1 MAAAI
6 ETTGFL
12 MGLAGWMLTGSTLA
26 NNYWKISTVFGSVI
40 TSSRLYENLWKSCA
54 QDSTGVFNCR
64 MFETMLGL
72 SSYIQACRALMIIS
86 IILGVIATLV
96 ALFGLKCTNI
106 GSMDEKAKGKISLSG
121 GLVFIL
127 SGLCAIIPVSWYAY
141 NITMEFYNPVYGGTN
156 HAVTALPTRARSP
169 LSHAFPALARSPL
182 LSSSLQMS
190 GEPPSPSWAHSWD
203 LRSAKALIQAVS
215 APGLALVHAS
225 VLGLDFSL
233 RTRHREFTQSP
244 GSGT

>member
-6 ETTGFL
+6 EITGFL
-12 MGLAGWMLTGSTLA
+12 MGVAGWMLTGSTLA

-86 IILGVIATLV
+86 IILGVIGTLM

-127 SGLCAIIPVSWYAY
+127 SGICAMVPISWYAY
-141 NITMEFYNPVYGGTN
+141 NITMEFYNPVYGGTKYELGS
-156 HAVTALPTRARSP
+156 ALYIGWAGAS
-169 LSHAFPALARSPL
+169 LLILGGAFLCCSCKRNAQPSGYKY
-182 LSSSLQMS
+182 SSAQS
-190 GEPPSPSWAHSWD
+190 GQRIYTKTESAHS
-203 LRSAKALIQAVS
+203 KAYV
-215 APGLALVHAS
+215 
-225 VLGLDFSL
+225 
-233 RTRHREFTQSP
+233 
-244 GSGT
+244 

>member
-6 ETTGFL
+6 EITGFL

-26 NNYWKISTVFGSVI
+26 NNYWKISTVYGSVI

-72 SSYIQACRALMIIS
+72 SPYIQACRALMIIS
-86 IILGVIATLV
+86 IILGVIATLM

-106 GSMDEKAKGKISLSG
+106 GSMDEKTKGKISLSG

-127 SGLCAIIPVSWYAY
+127 SGLCGIVPVSWYAY
-141 NITMEFYNPVYGGTN
+141 NITMEFYNPVYGGTKYELGS
-156 HAVTALPTRARSP
+156 ALYIGWAGTAL
-169 LSHAFPALARSPL
+169 LILGGAFLCCSCKRNEQPSGYKY
-182 LSSSLQMS
+182 SSAQS
-190 GEPPSPSWAHSWD
+190 GQRIYTKTESAHS
-203 LRSAKALIQAVS
+203 KAYV
-215 APGLALVHAS
+215 
-225 VLGLDFSL
+225 
-233 RTRHREFTQSP
+233 
-244 GSGT
+244 